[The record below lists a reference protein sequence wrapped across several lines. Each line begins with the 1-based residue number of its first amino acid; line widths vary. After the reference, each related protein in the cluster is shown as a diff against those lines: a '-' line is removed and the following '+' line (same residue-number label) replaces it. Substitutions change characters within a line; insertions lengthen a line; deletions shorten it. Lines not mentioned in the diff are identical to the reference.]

1 MHVNF
6 RYSDTD
12 FIAYLMT
19 LNYQY
24 KDIEIIRDRNKQ
36 LKAYVH
42 FEGNKDELIKIQNEY
57 KNGLANANILYFSN
71 NRKKITKILKSE
83 ILKYQ
88 ANNI

>member
-1 MHVNF
+1 MQVNF

-12 FIAYLMT
+12 FIAYLMS
-19 LNYQY
+19 LGYQFG
-24 KDIEIIRDRNKQ
+24 DIEIIRDRNKQ

-42 FEGNKDELIKIQNEY
+42 FEGNKDDLIRIQDDY
-57 KNGLANANILYFSN
+57 HNGLANANILIFSN